1 MSPLHTASHPLS
13 RVMTAVAA
21 LVAGLLFAVP
31 AHAEPTPAE
40 IEAQITDAWNKLEP
54 VIEEYNKVHAE
65 LNNLKKKA
73 AALDAKL
80 APLRLTVEVTR
91 ARVGAVASEYYKG
104 GRTQEINSL
113 LSTGSPQQFAQQLSL
128 LTQLAH
134 SKQEQIAKT
143 IEVKAAF
150 DQQKAELDQVIAD
163 QAKKDADMAVKK
175 QAIEADMVRLAALR
189 LKAYG
194 SGGPGG
200 SLKIGNLC
208 PVPALGTQDNT
219 SSKGNTAALTACRQ
233 ISKRYVFGANGPD
246 TFDCSGLTQW
256 AWAKAG
262 VELTHYTKAQWTEG
276 KRVSTPIVGDL
287 VFFYPNDG
295 LHHMGMYVGKVNG
308 RRVMV
313 HAPHTGDVV
322 RMQYIDVMP
331 LAGYVRP
338 S

>member
-1 MSPLHTASHPLS
+1 MSPLHTASRPFA
-13 RVMTAVAA
+13 RVLIVVAA
-21 LVAGLLFAVP
+21 LTAGLLAAVP

-40 IEAQITDAWNKLEP
+40 IEAQLTEAWNKLEP
-54 VIEEYNKVHAE
+54 VIEEYNQVHTE
-65 LNNLKKKA
+65 LDKLKKKA

-80 APLRLTVEVTR
+80 APLRLTVQVSR
-91 ARVGAVASEYYKG
+91 ARVGAIAAEYYKG
-104 GRTQEINSL
+104 SRTQEINSL
-113 LSTGSPQQFAQQLSL
+113 LSTGSPAQFARQLSI

-134 SKQEQIAKT
+134 SKQQEIAKT
-143 IEVKAAF
+143 TEVKAEF
-150 DQQKAELDQVIAD
+150 DLQKAELDQVIAD
-163 QAKKDADMAVKK
+163 QAKKDADMAAKK
-175 QAIEADMVRLAALR
+175 KAIESDLQRLAALR

-219 SSKGNTAALTACRQ
+219 SSKGNTAALAACRQ
-233 ISKRYVFGANGPD
+233 IAKKYVFGSNGPD

-287 VFFYPNDG
+287 VFFYPNDN

-308 RRVMV
+308 RKVMV

>member
-1 MSPLHTASHPLS
+1 MSPLHTASRPLA
-13 RVMTAVAA
+13 RVLIVVAA
-21 LVAGLLFAVP
+21 LTAGLLAAVP

-40 IEAQITDAWNKLEP
+40 IEAQITEAWNKLEP
-54 VIEEYNKVHAE
+54 VIEEYNKVHSE
-65 LNNLKKKA
+65 LNKLKKKA

-91 ARVGAVASEYYKG
+91 ARVGVIAAEYYKG

-113 LSTGSPQQFAQQLSL
+113 LSTGSPAQFAQQLSI

-134 SKQEQIAKT
+134 SKQQEIAKT
-143 IEVKAAF
+143 TKVKAEF
-150 DQQKAELDQVIAD
+150 DQQKAALDQIIAD
-163 QAKKDADMAVKK
+163 QAKKDADMAAKK
-175 QAIEADMVRLAALR
+175 KTIEADMARLAVLR
-189 LKAYG
+189 QKAYG

-219 SSKGNTAALTACRQ
+219 SAKGNTAALAACKQ
-233 ISKRYVFGANGPD
+233 ISKKYVFGSNGPD

-276 KRVSTPIVGDL
+276 TRVSTPIVGDL

-322 RMQYIDVMP
+322 RMQYVDVMP

-338 S
+338 N

>member
-1 MSPLHTASHPLS
+1 M
-13 RVMTAVAA
+13 
-21 LVAGLLFAVP
+21 
-31 AHAEPTPAE
+31 
-40 IEAQITDAWNKLEP
+40 
-54 VIEEYNKVHAE
+54 IEEYNKVHAE
-65 LNNLKKKA
+65 LNKLKKKA
-73 AALDAKL
+73 ATLDAKL

-91 ARVGAVASEYYKG
+91 ARVGVIASEYYKG

-113 LSTGSPQQFAQQLSL
+113 LSTGSPQRFAQQLSI

-134 SKQEQIAKT
+134 AKQQEIAKT
-143 IEVKAAF
+143 TEVKAEF
-150 DQQKAELDQVIAD
+150 DEQKAALDQIIAD
-163 QAKKDADMAVKK
+163 QAKKDADMAAKK
-175 QAIEADMVRLAALR
+175 KTIEADMERLAALR

-219 SSKGNTAALTACRQ
+219 SSKGNTAALAACKQ
-233 ISKRYVFGANGPD
+233 ISKTYVFGSNGPN

-322 RMQYIDVMP
+322 RMQYVDVMP